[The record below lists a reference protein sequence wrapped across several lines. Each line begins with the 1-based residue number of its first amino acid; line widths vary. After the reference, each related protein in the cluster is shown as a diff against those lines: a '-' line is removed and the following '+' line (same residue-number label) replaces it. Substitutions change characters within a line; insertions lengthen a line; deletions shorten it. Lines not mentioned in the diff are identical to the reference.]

1 MSSTTSSTVAHMPP
15 RIPVPKTR
23 VPIYQPPVVTLRPKT
38 NAPTHQTVPTRPISM
53 TNRAPPPTSMQ
64 TRFGFIPR
72 PATSGL
78 HQYHSSTIASRSR
91 SISPTSTVS
100 VNSSSSSSI
109 TSQRV
114 KPPSTQIVPPSKTTR
129 DPSVSK
135 INPRSTVQS
144 ASTTRTTTTNTIRS
158 RTPSRTSST
167 TSPTSS
173 TTISPQ
179 SSSTLKTDINAIRDR
194 YRSQKRMNFFAR
206 HTPISTANGSP
217 VPNSVKSPEPTIK
230 KLVSPPIKA
239 NISTKR
245 LQPKTPPSGTDS
257 AYTSVAHPDR
267 KSVV

>member
-1 MSSTTSSTVAHMPP
+1 
-15 RIPVPKTR
+15 
-23 VPIYQPPVVTLRPKT
+23 
-38 NAPTHQTVPTRPISM
+38 M

-72 PATSGL
+72 PTSSGL

-100 VNSSSSSSI
+100 VNSSSSSSVI
-109 TSQRV
+109 SQRV
-114 KPPSTQIVPPSKTTR
+114 KPPSTQIVPPSKATR

-135 INPRSTVQS
+135 TNPRSTVQS
-144 ASTTRTTTTNTIRS
+144 TTKPTSTIRS

-173 TTISPQ
+173 TTISPE

-217 VPNSVKSPEPTIK
+217 MPNSIKSPEPTIK
-230 KLVSPPIKA
+230 KLISPPIKT
-239 NISTKR
+239 NISVKTKHFFIQFFVSFENR
-245 LQPKTPPSGTDS
+245 QNDCNLKHLHRALIQPIQASHIHHQLQL
-257 AYTSVAHPDR
+257 HIFL
-267 KSVV
+267 VVQTIDNVQLACCQLHQAFLMY